1 MAVDS
6 LGQLTVDLIANTG
19 GFEAGMDRAQRSL
32 KSTTKEAAYQGN
44 QLDSLLGKIDPIVGA
59 YGRLDKME
67 EQLRAHRKAN
77 RLDETDFTDYL
88 NKLNAQRDALS
99 RTDDVVRKTGV
110 TAAQTTAAFRQL
122 PAQITDIFTSLAGG
136 QNPLMVLIQQGGQ
149 IKDAFGGVGPTLDAF
164 GAKIKSAFTGA
175 APIGVEAVGAALG
188 GIAVNGKAAAEGAD
202 AAGASLGGMAEGANT
217 AADAAKNAK
226 EAASALGAAGVQV
239 SGGVGLVLGASVAAA
254 AAVAA
259 LAYAYKLASDETKS
273 YQTALI
279 MTGNTAGTSAQQLS
293 SIAQAVSEVNG
304 TVHEASATLALL
316 AGSTNIPVSAFEM
329 IAKSAA
335 NMEDAT
341 DKATKD
347 TVADFEK
354 LAKDP
359 LKNSVA
365 LTQSLNYLT
374 AGTYE
379 QIAALEKQGDTQGAA
394 SVAFKAYSEAID
406 ERSAKIKANLGTLE
420 GAWKNVMDAAKGAG
434 DAMIGAFRDPTI
446 DKQIEETKKL
456 LEGRKTGF
464 LAGLFDDED
473 GQSSTR
479 FLEQKLALLIKARDA
494 SAEQSKEEGRQSQ
507 IRAKGNE
514 AFAQFQKD
522 QEANWSKTQKMNDA
536 LEKAQRRITAAR
548 EGGHKISAEEE
559 EATYKAIRDNS
570 AYKEA
575 DPKPYR
581 EDAGTKM
588 LDQARQQYAVLQEQ
602 SKLIGAQ
609 VGDQQKLGAASQDL
623 IQWEQQLADIKGK
636 KTLTADQQSLLAV
649 SDQITAQK
657 KLSADL
663 EVQNALR
670 TTRLE
675 QEQKLA
681 AFAMSVSDS
690 LAQNQQ
696 RLNNDLAGMGM
707 GDKQAARLQE
717 DLRIRQDYA
726 KQIEKLQRDQQNN
739 NTSKQLLE
747 DETNL
752 VKQALEIRLQQQAN
766 YYSQVDK
773 DQAIWMDGVTKAWQ
787 NYVDDAQ
794 NYSAMA
800 RDFVSGTLG
809 DLTDGLGDAFAD
821 IATGTSSI
829 GDAFADMA
837 GNMAKSVINAL
848 ADMAAQWLL
857 YQAVQLLVGKSGQSA
872 AATGLIANAQ
882 AASAQAA
889 LNAYASTAGI
899 PLIGPG
905 LAPAAALAAA
915 AATAPMVASVS
926 ASALMGM
933 AHNGIDNIPKEGT
946 WLLDRGER
954 VLNPNQNRDLTN
966 YLADKSGTGGGG
978 GTPITINAPVNVQ
991 AQPGM
996 TDADAA
1002 RQGSAISSAL
1012 ENQLGQFL
1020 DREMRQG
1027 GRLWRRA

>member
-226 EAASALGAAGVQV
+226 EAASALGAAGVPV
-239 SGGVGLVLGASVAAA
+239 SGGMGLVLGASVAAA

-259 LAYAYKLASDETKS
+259 LAYAYKLASDETTG

-304 TVHEASATLALL
+304 TVHEASATLSLL
-316 AGSTNIPVSAFEM
+316 AGSTKIPVSAFEM

-394 SVAFKAYSEAID
+394 TVAFKAYSEAID

-420 GAWKNVMDAAKGAG
+420 GAWKDVMDAAKGAG
-434 DAMIGAFRDPTI
+434 DAMIEAFRDPSI
-446 DKQIEETKKL
+446 DKQIAETKKL

-464 LAGLFDDED
+464 LSGLFDEND
-473 GQSSTR
+473 SSTR
-479 FLEQKLALLIKARDA
+479 FLEDKLKLLIKARDA
-494 SAEQSKEEGRQSQ
+494 SAEQSKEEGRQAQ

-522 QEANWSKTQKMNDA
+522 QEANWSKTKKMNEA
-536 LEKAQRRITAAR
+536 LEKAQQRITAAR
-548 EGGHKISAEEE
+548 EGGHKITAEEE

-609 VGDQQKLGAASQDL
+609 VGEQQKLGAASQDL

-649 SDQITAQK
+649 ADQITAQK

-670 TTRLE
+670 TKRLE

-696 RLNNDLAGMGM
+696 RLSNDVAGIGM
-707 GDKQAARLQE
+707 GDKQADRLQE

-726 KQIEKLQRDQQNN
+726 KQIEKLRRDQQNN
-739 NTSKQLLE
+739 GTSKQLLD
-747 DETNL
+747 DETGL
-752 VKQALEIRLQQQAN
+752 LQKALETRLQQQAD
-766 YYSQVDK
+766 YYAKVDEA
-773 DQAIWMDGVTKAWQ
+773 QQNWSLGASAALQ
-787 NYVDDAQ
+787 NYVNDAQ
-794 NYSAMA
+794 NYSAQA
-800 RDFVSGTLG
+800 ADFVSGSLSDATNGLG
-809 DLTDGLGDAFAD
+809 DLFADVATGAEDAGDAIADFA
-821 IATGTSSI
+821 S
-829 GDAFADMA
+829 
-837 GNMAKSVINAL
+837 NMGKSVINAL
-848 ADMAAQWLL
+848 TDMAAQWLI
-857 YQAVQLLVGKSGQSA
+857 YQGIQLLVGKSGQSA

-899 PLIGPG
+899 PLIGPE
-905 LAPAAALAAA
+905 LAPAAALAAT
-915 AATAPMVASVS
+915 AATTPMVAAVS
-926 ASALMGM
+926 ASALAGM
-933 AHNGIDNIPKEGT
+933 AHNGMDNIPKEGT
-946 WLLDRGER
+946 WLLDGGER
-954 VLNPNQNRDLTN
+954 VLNPNQNRDLTK
-966 YLADKSGTGGGG
+966 YLADKSGGAGGGG
-978 GTPITINAPVNVQ
+978 SPISISVPVTVQ
-991 AQPGM
+991 GQPGM
-996 TDADAA
+996 SDAEAA
-1002 RQGSAISSAL
+1002 SQGRAIGESAAQQVRQVL
-1012 ENQLGQFL
+1012 QQ
-1020 DREMRQG
+1020 EMRQG
-1027 GRLWRRA
+1027 GLLWRRT

>member
-202 AAGASLGGMAEGANT
+202 AAGESLGGMAEGANT

-226 EAASALGAAGVQV
+226 EAAAALGVTSVPV
-239 SGGVGLVLGASVAAA
+239 SGGLGLMVGASLAAA
-254 AAVAA
+254 AALAA
-259 LAYAYKLASDETKS
+259 LAVAYKQGSSEATA
-273 YQTALI
+273 YNTALI
-279 MTGNTAGTSAQQLS
+279 MTGNTAGTSAGQLS
-293 SIAQAVSEVNG
+293 VIAKAVADVNG
-304 TVHEASATLALL
+304 TTHEAAATLAQL
-316 AGSTNIPVSAFEM
+316 AGSTKIPVAAFEM

-341 DKATKD
+341 DKATSE
-347 TVADFEK
+347 TVAQFEK
-354 LAKDP
+354 IAKDP
-359 LKNSVA
+359 VKASVA
-365 LTQSLNYLT
+365 LTESMNYLT
-374 AGTYE
+374 SSTYE
-379 QIAALEKQGDTQGAA
+379 QIVALEKQGDTQGAA
-394 SVAFKAYSEAID
+394 TVAMKAFSEALD

-420 GAWKNVMDAAKGAG
+420 GAWKGVQDQAKNAW
-434 DAMIGAFRDPTI
+434 DAMLNVGRDQSVEE
-446 DKQIEETKKL
+446 QIANTQKI

-464 LAGLFDDED
+464 LAEYFDGSE
-473 GQSSTR
+473 STR
-479 FLEQKLALLIKARDA
+479 VLEDKLKLLIKARDA
-494 SAEQSKEEGRQSQ
+494 TAEQSKEEGRQAQ

-522 QEANWSKTQKMNDA
+522 QEANWSKTKKMNEA
-536 LEKAQRRITAAR
+536 LEKAQQRITAAR

-581 EDAGTKM
+581 EDAGTKV

-609 VGDQQKLGAASQDL
+609 VGEQQKLGAASQDL

-649 SDQITAQK
+649 ADQITAQK

-681 AFAMSVSDS
+681 AFAMSVNDS

-696 RLNNDLAGMGM
+696 RLDNDVAGIGM
-707 GDKQAARLQE
+707 GDKQADRLQE

-726 KQIEKLQRDQQNN
+726 KQIEKLRRDQQNN
-739 NTSKQLLE
+739 NTSKQLLD
-747 DETNL
+747 DETGL
-752 VKQALEIRLQQQAN
+752 LQKALETRLQQQAD
-766 YYSQVDK
+766 YYAKVDEA
-773 DQAIWMDGVTKAWQ
+773 QQNWSLGASSALQ
-787 NYVDDAQ
+787 NYVNDAE
-794 NYSAMA
+794 NYSAQA
-800 RDFVSGTLG
+800 ADFVSGSLN
-809 DLTDGLGDAFAD
+809 DATDGLGDLFAD
-821 IATGTSSI
+821 VATGAEDA
-829 GDAFADMA
+829 GDAIADLA
-837 GNMAKSVINAL
+837 SNMGKSVINAL
-848 ADMAAQWLL
+848 SDMAAQWLI
-857 YQAVQLLVGKSGQSA
+857 YQGIQLLTTKSGQSA
-872 AATGLIANAQ
+872 AAAGLIANAQ

-899 PLIGPG
+899 PLIGPAA
-905 LAPAAALAAA
+905 APAAAIAAA

-926 ASALMGM
+926 ASALAGM
-933 AHNGIDNIPKEGT
+933 AHNGMDNIPKEGT
-946 WLLDRGER
+946 WLLDGGER
-954 VLNPNQNRDLTN
+954 VLNPNQNRDLTK
-966 YLADKSGTGGGG
+966 YLADKSGNGAGGG
-978 GTPITINAPVNVQ
+978 PSFTINAPVNVQ

-996 TDADAA
+996 TDAEAA

-1012 ENQLGQFL
+1012 EAKLGQFL

-1027 GRLWRRA
+1027 GRLWRRT